1 MAVPAKKGVWQT
13 IRLADGTEVKAQL
26 VGDEHIHFWQTSDGR
41 QLVAQEDGTYRRAD
55 MEQLRRNA
63 MQRRQVKSAIG
74 ARRAPRRVSI
84 GERTEYLGPKKGI
97 VILMQYTDTKFKTA
111 NNLAK
116 YKDILN
122 KENYNTSPFK
132 GSVSDYFKAQSGGKF
147 ELTFDVV
154 GPYTASNKA
163 SYYGSNNSQGDD
175 KNPDKL
181 IVEAV
186 KAANAEV
193 DFKDYDWDGD
203 GEVDQV
209 FVLYA
214 GKGEADGGGATTIWP
229 HMYYLSATGAQLT
242 LDGVKIDTYA
252 CANEVKS
259 DGSINGIGCFCHEF
273 SHCLGYPD
281 FYDTSYSGWFG
292 MNEWDLMDAGSYNG
306 DAFQPAGYSAY
317 EKWMAGWL
325 EPIVLDKDGVTID
338 SLKAISENGD
348 AYIIYND
355 GHADEY
361 YMVENRQKTGWDASL
376 PGKGL
381 MITHVDFDKTI
392 WEDNTPNT
400 KVTSAMLQYGYSKT
414 NDHQRFT
421 IFHADNTESAYNMS
435 TDLYPYNTKNS
446 LTDTTTPK
454 ASLYNKNTDG
464 SKLMHKPITEI
475 KQNAD
480 KTMSFLF
487 RGGYV
492 EPDTT
497 QVVPGDTTQV
507 VPGDTTIVVPVDTTI
522 VIAGDT
528 LFHESFDKCDGK
540 GGNDGNWGTQ
550 GYFSGTSAY
559 KPDNK
564 GWIVNNNRAY
574 GGYQCARFGTSSDV
588 GLLTS
593 PSFAFD
599 GETTLVF
606 RAAGWYKDDM
616 SLKVTIATD
625 DKELVDT
632 TLTMA
637 SFAWTNFIIPFE
649 GKGKAT
655 ITFRPNKRFI
665 LDDVLVIRKQ
675 EEAPSLDGDL
685 NIDGVVDFAD
695 VATAIALISS
705 GPVTEVRDLNGD
717 GEFNI
722 ADILYLLN
730 IIATKPAEE

>member
-1 MAVPAKKGVWQT
+1 MSLAVALFSIAAMAVPAKKGVWQT

-259 DGSINGIGCFCHEF
+259 DGSINGIGCFCQ
-273 SHCLGYPD
+273 S
-281 FYDTSYSGWFG
+281 SGII
-292 MNEWDLMDAGSYNG
+292 L
-306 DAFQPAGYSAY
+306 P
-317 EKWMAGWL
+317 WMR
-325 EPIVLDKDGVTID
+325 LDK
-338 SLKAISENGD
+338 
-348 AYIIYND
+348 
-355 GHADEY
+355 
-361 YMVENRQKTGWDASL
+361 
-376 PGKGL
+376 
-381 MITHVDFDKTI
+381 
-392 WEDNTPNT
+392 
-400 KVTSAMLQYGYSKT
+400 TS
-414 NDHQRFT
+414 
-421 IFHADNTESAYNMS
+421 
-435 TDLYPYNTKNS
+435 
-446 LTDTTTPK
+446 
-454 ASLYNKNTDG
+454 
-464 SKLMHKPITEI
+464 
-475 KQNAD
+475 
-480 KTMSFLF
+480 
-487 RGGYV
+487 
-492 EPDTT
+492 
-497 QVVPGDTTQV
+497 
-507 VPGDTTIVVPVDTTI
+507 
-522 VIAGDT
+522 
-528 LFHESFDKCDGK
+528 
-540 GGNDGNWGTQ
+540 
-550 GYFSGTSAY
+550 
-559 KPDNK
+559 
-564 GWIVNNNRAY
+564 
-574 GGYQCARFGTSSDV
+574 
-588 GLLTS
+588 
-593 PSFAFD
+593 
-599 GETTLVF
+599 
-606 RAAGWYKDDM
+606 
-616 SLKVTIATD
+616 
-625 DKELVDT
+625 
-632 TLTMA
+632 
-637 SFAWTNFIIPFE
+637 
-649 GKGKAT
+649 
-655 ITFRPNKRFI
+655 
-665 LDDVLVIRKQ
+665 
-675 EEAPSLDGDL
+675 
-685 NIDGVVDFAD
+685 
-695 VATAIALISS
+695 
-705 GPVTEVRDLNGD
+705 
-717 GEFNI
+717 
-722 ADILYLLN
+722 
-730 IIATKPAEE
+730 